1 MIWGI
6 SGVFLGGGGGRGVEL
21 KAPQVEPVLQR
32 WPSNFCL
39 KIKSV
44 YASQAEH
51 PEVQESAIT
60 DHF

>member
-1 MIWGI
+1 M
-6 SGVFLGGGGGRGVEL
+6 GGGGGRGVEL